1 MQNTIQAV
9 LTMLYIFYMHCKII
23 NLLPNSIN
31 KLCVCFNIKN
41 NDKDSDDDDG
51 CNKIVECNIPLLTV
65 LTMLNI
71 LLADIVK
78 LDLQQIRKSH
88 KPE

>member
-1 MQNTIQAV
+1 
-9 LTMLYIFYMHCKII
+9 MLQ
-23 NLLPNSIN
+23 
-31 KLCVCFNIKN
+31 IKN
-41 NDKDSDDDDG
+41 NDNDDDDDNEF
-51 CNKIVECNIPLLTV
+51 NKIVECSIPLLTV

>member
-1 MQNTIQAV
+1 
-9 LTMLYIFYMHCKII
+9 MLQ
-23 NLLPNSIN
+23 
-31 KLCVCFNIKN
+31 IKN
-41 NDKDSDDDDG
+41 NDNDSDDDDDG
-51 CNKIVECNIPLLTV
+51 CNKIVECSIPLLTV

>member
-1 MQNTIQAV
+1 
-9 LTMLYIFYMHCKII
+9 MLQ
-23 NLLPNSIN
+23 
-31 KLCVCFNIKN
+31 IKN
-41 NDKDSDDDDG
+41 NDKDSDDDDDG
-51 CNKIVECNIPLLTV
+51 CNKIVECSIPLLTV